1 MRLHITE
8 KAYDKLN
15 ELNQAQDNIL
25 ALTYDTEGCG
35 CGVNGMPTI
44 SLVSEAEANTEEVAC
59 DQYTVTVHKQQATF
73 FAKEMKLDYNGATF
87 RLSSPNEMLNP
98 FINVGAVTSSAP

>member
-1 MRLHITE
+1 MKLHITE
-8 KAYDKLN
+8 KAYHKLN
-15 ELNQAQDNIL
+15 DLNQDRNKIL

-35 CGVNGMPTI
+35 CGVNGMPTFL
-44 SLVSEAEANTEEVAC
+44 LVSEAEENTEEVDC

-73 FAKEMKLDYNGATF
+73 FAEEMKLDYNGATF

-98 FINVGAVTSSAP
+98 FINTASVTAGE